1 MPTAAVQSSD
11 SGEPRG
17 GARLDYPT
25 WNGCDP
31 RMSFETGS
39 RSSSDFLRRLG
50 FALACAGISA
60 LPSAAQD
67 SIPPTGYDVTV
78 WSIAEGLP
86 QSSVNSIVQAT
97 SGELWLATFGG
108 LASFDGV
115 RFRCLDMDT
124 SAELPS
130 QRLTAA
136 LFDDQGALWV
146 ATQNNGL
153 VKLRDGR
160 VIATLSKPP
169 ASGEILA
176 LALDGAQNIWVCSS
190 TGRLYRYADEV
201 WSQPIGD
208 VFPGSYGSLCRAGD
222 GTIWAAHNREL
233 LRFDENGAVVQ
244 RTQSPA
250 LIQSIAIDGSKACW
264 LGTNA
269 GPARLRGNAIEILS
283 VEPALPAPTLIV
295 LPVDDDHVWAGSAQG
310 PRLLVRDAASAR
322 FLQQPLPRG
331 LPASFGVRW
340 MLRDREGNVWIGS
353 STDGLARLTPQCLR
367 EFSISAPARP
377 ASALIGAAGGDCFIA
392 AECDGVARVNRD
404 GTLVEMLA
412 LPSANGKAA
421 CAYSLLSDSR
431 GRLWIGA
438 QGQLLR
444 QEDEEI
450 RLLPL
455 ELSGARVSHI
465 VEDSVGAIWLV
476 TSDGLLWELDA
487 EGRELNRTQIEIGTS
502 SLVSAPDGS
511 LWLGGDGVLVR
522 FDHGSSQRFGP
533 EQGMPRGNI
542 RDVLF
547 DDDGSVW
554 IAAYGGGLGHLVD
567 GQVTRIARE
576 QGLPDASLTRIF
588 DDGLGRMWLLS
599 NAGLIIVLRSELA
612 ELSAASRRELDPI
625 LLGPESGISE
635 ARFGAP
641 AGFKDEDGSLFF
653 GTIRGGVR
661 IDPWLFPFNRLPP
674 ATRIEQLLCD
684 ERLSDITDNAA
695 KVPPGTRRLRFDFT
709 AFALS
714 VPKRVHFSYRVEGF
728 DPRWIDVGPQRSVE
742 YSALSPGLYTFE
754 VVARNEH
761 GVWSTQPASLRFE
774 VLPMWWQRRWVQACA
789 LLAVLLAL
797 FILHRLRVAAVDRR
811 GQVLLAA
818 NEGRRVAEARES
830 RMREELAH
838 MSRVAT
844 AGELATSLAHEVN
857 QPLAAIVANASAARH
872 LLLRDGAKP
881 AELAEI
887 LKDIAR
893 QGERASEVIRR
904 MREFLR
910 KRESERKP
918 VSIEEI
924 VRSTLPLVRRELD
937 EQCVQLNLEIEP
949 DLPQVIADAVQ
960 LQQVLVNLIKNAC
973 EAMSNASGLHRI
985 VISASKAAG
994 RVQLQVRDNGPGL
1007 APGVEKRLFE
1017 PYVTTKTG
1025 GMGLGLAIC
1034 RTIVEAHGGRLSASP
1049 ADAGG
1054 VVFRFDLPTQSS

>member
-1 MPTAAVQSSD
+1 
-11 SGEPRG
+11 
-17 GARLDYPT
+17 
-25 WNGCDP
+25 
-31 RMSFETGS
+31 MSFATGS
-39 RSSSDFLRRLG
+39 RSPRDLLRRLG
-50 FALACAGISA
+50 LALACAGVSA
-60 LPSAAQD
+60 LSSAAQEP
-67 SIPPTGYDVTV
+67 IPPASYDVTV

-124 SAELPS
+124 TPELPS

-160 VIATLSKPP
+160 VTATIPRPP

-176 LALDGAQNIWVCSS
+176 LALDGAQNVWSCNS
-190 TGRLYRYADEV
+190 TGQLFCYADEV
-201 WSQPIGD
+201 WSQPIH
-208 VFPGSYGSLCRAGD
+208 VFQGSYGGLCNAGD

-233 LRFDENGAVVQ
+233 LRFDKSGTVVQ
-244 RTQSPA
+244 RTVSPA
-250 LIQSIAIDGSKACW
+250 QIQSIAIDESGACW
-264 LGTNA
+264 LATNA
-269 GPARLRGNAIEILS
+269 GPARLRGGAIEILE
-283 VEPALPAPTLIV
+283 VEPALLEQTLTV
-295 LPVDDDHVWAGSAQG
+295 LPIDDDRVWVGSTRG

-322 FLQQPLPRG
+322 FLQQPRPPG

-340 MLRDREGNVWIGS
+340 MLHDHEGNVWIGS
-353 STDGLARLTPQCLR
+353 ATDGLARLTPQGLR
-367 EFSISAPARP
+367 EFSISTPARP
-377 ASALIGAAGGDCFIA
+377 ANALAGAGGGDCFIA
-392 AECDGVARVNRD
+392 AECNGVARVNRA
-404 GTLVEMLA
+404 GTLVETLA
-412 LPSANGKAA
+412 LPPVNGKPA
-421 CAYSLLSDSR
+421 CAYSLLTDSR
-431 GRLWIGA
+431 GRLWIGG

-444 QEDEEI
+444 KEGEAI
-450 RLLPL
+450 TLVPL
-455 ELSGARVSHI
+455 ELAGARVSHI
-465 VEDSVGAIWLV
+465 AEDSAGAIWIV
-476 TSDGLLWELDA
+476 TSDGLLREFDA
-487 EGRELNRTQIEIGTS
+487 EDRELSRTKLEIGTS
-502 SLVSAPDGS
+502 SLVAAPDGS
-511 LWLGGDGVLVR
+511 LWIGGDGVLVR
-522 FDHGSSQRFGP
+522 FDHGSSQRFGSD
-533 EQGMPRGNI
+533 QGMPRGSI
-542 RDVLF
+542 RDVRF

-588 DDGLGRMWLLS
+588 DDGLGRMWILS

-612 ELSAASRRELDPI
+612 ELSAGARRKLDPI
-625 LLGPESGISE
+625 LLGPEAGISE
-635 ARFGAP
+635 ARYGAP

-661 IDPWLFPFNRLPP
+661 IDPWLFPFNRVPP

-695 KVPPGTRRLRFDFT
+695 KVPPGARRLRFDFT

-714 VPKRVHFSYRVEGF
+714 VPKRVHFSYRLEGF
-728 DPRWIDVGPQRSVE
+728 DQRWIDVGPQRSVE
-742 YSALSPGLYTFE
+742 YSALSPGLYKFE

-761 GVWSTQPASLRFE
+761 GVWSAQPALLEFE
-774 VLPMWWQRRWVQACA
+774 VLPMWWQRSWVQACV
-789 LLAVLLAL
+789 LLAVLITL
-797 FILHRLRVAAVDRR
+797 FSLHRLRVAAVDRR

-818 NEGRRVAEARES
+818 TEGRRLAEARES

-872 LLLRDGAKP
+872 LLQRDGAQQ

-887 LKDIAR
+887 LGDIAR

-937 EQCVQLNLEIEP
+937 EQSVQLNLEFES
-949 DLPQVIADAVQ
+949 DLPQVFADAVQ

-973 EAMSNASGLHRI
+973 EAMAEASGLHRI
-985 VISASKAAG
+985 VISAFQGAG
-994 RVQLQVRDNGPGL
+994 RVRLQVRDNGPGL
-1007 APGVEKRLFE
+1007 APDVEKRLFE

-1034 RTIVEAHGGRLSASP
+1034 RTIVEAHGGHLSATP

-1054 VVFRFDLPTQSS
+1054 AVFHFDLPTQSS